1 MKKNSVLKKFL
12 GPLINASA
20 KTLAVYIFT
29 IIILAAFFE
38 NYNHILLPIASI
50 IYPAVFCY
58 LFLYSRY
65 VSSGAGTNEL
75 FSVYKD
81 KPYTVLGDIKE
92 MFVSEWK
99 YLLSFFAMNMGCML
113 LCMFDKLIFGKR
125 AILTTLTF
133 VFAPL
138 NMVASMLPSFAYNII
153 GYLLSTVILWS
164 IYIPM
169 VMLFRKKMSK

>member
-1 MKKNSVLKKFL
+1 MKKDGILKKFL
-12 GPLINASA
+12 APLISASA
-20 KTLAVYIFT
+20 KTLAIYIFT
-29 IIILAAFFE
+29 ILILAAFFE
-38 NYNHILLPIASI
+38 NYNHILIPIASV

-65 VSSGAGTNEL
+65 VSSGTGTNEL
-75 FSVYKD
+75 FHVYKN

-92 MFVSEWK
+92 LFKAEWK
-99 YLLSFFAMNMGCML
+99 YLLSFLAMNAGCML
-113 LCMFDKLIFGKR
+113 LCTLDKLIFGKR
-125 AILTTLTF
+125 AVFTLLTF

-153 GYLLSTVILWS
+153 GYLTATVILWC

-169 VMLFRKKMSK
+169 VLLFRKKMSK